1 MHIER
6 QIIEFSFVGSYN
18 IQYELVERDKF
29 INEVPYLL
37 IVRMENVRTVL
48 MDNNPVTILTIHIAT
63 NVLAPVYN

>member
-48 MDNNPVTILTIHIAT
+48 MDNNPVGQ
-63 NVLAPVYN
+63 